1 MAKFMKEVPENFKV
15 IKEKD
20 PEFFKLVMQDMDKV
34 FEKGALDTKYKV
46 LIALAINAVRGQ
58 SGAVSHLSRMAK
70 EFGATKE
77 ELAETLR
84 VAYFEGG
91 MFGLATGA
99 YAFVG

>member
-20 PEFFKLVMQDMDKV
+20 PEFFELVMQDMDKV

-70 EFGATKE
+70 ESGATKE

-84 VAYFEGG
+84 VTYLEGG
-91 MFGLATGA
+91 MLGLATGA

>member
-1 MAKFMKEVPENFKV
+1 MTKFMKEVPENFKV

-20 PEFFKLVMQDMDKV
+20 PEFFKLVIQDMDKV

-58 SGAVSHLSRMAK
+58 SGAVSHLSRMAR
-70 EFGATKE
+70 ESGATKE

-91 MFGLATGA
+91 ILGLATGA